1 MISARDDSMGRFSV
15 EVELANYADVARQE
29 AGDLPRDRVRK
40 TVVHGVVD
48 TGAAWLVIPESA
60 ARQLG
65 LRPTHKTRVTYAD
78 QRTVERDVVLG
89 VALTYAG
96 RTGLFRAI
104 IEPQRE
110 SALIGAIVLEDLDL
124 VVDCLN
130 QKLVPRDPRIMT
142 SIIE

>member
-15 EVELANYADVARQE
+15 EVELANNDDAALARAERIPDEQ
-29 AGDLPRDRVRK
+29 VRRLK
-40 TVVHGVVD
+40 VRGVVD

-65 LRPTHKTRVTYAD
+65 LRPTQKTRVTYAD
-78 QRTVERDVVLG
+78 QRRVERDVVLG

-104 IEPQRE
+104 IEPQRG

-130 QKLVPRDPRIMT
+130 QKLVPRDPQIMT